1 MLTRR
6 TLILTGLAAAPIAV
20 LAARNSAAGTAK
32 PPVYAENGIAIDGTD
47 PLSYFN
53 EGAPIAG
60 SADITHDWMG
70 ATWRFTSAANR
81 DAFAADPAA
90 YAPQYGG
97 YCAYAVS
104 EGYTASTIPEAW
116 KIVDG
121 KLYLNF
127 NRRIQ
132 RRWERD
138 IPGRIAAADANW
150 PGVLS

>member
-1 MLTRR
+1 MITRR
-6 TLILTGLAAAPIAV
+6 ALILTTLAAAPVAM
-20 LAARNSAAGTAK
+20 LASRRGAAGTSR
-32 PPVYAENGIAIDGTD
+32 PPVYAEDGIAIDGTD
-47 PLSYFN
+47 PLSYFR
-53 EGAPIAG
+53 EGRPIAG
-60 SADITHDWMG
+60 SADITHDWNG
-70 ATWRFTSAANR
+70 ATWRFASAANR

-97 YCAYAVS
+97 YCAWAVS
-104 EGYTASTIPEAW
+104 EGYTASTIQEAW

-138 IPGRIAAADANW
+138 IPARIAAADANW
-150 PGVLS
+150 PGVLA